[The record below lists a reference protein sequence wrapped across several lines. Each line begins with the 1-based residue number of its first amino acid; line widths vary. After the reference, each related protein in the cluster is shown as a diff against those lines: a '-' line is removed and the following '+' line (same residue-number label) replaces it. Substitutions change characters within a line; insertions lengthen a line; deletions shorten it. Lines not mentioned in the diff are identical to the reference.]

1 MFEPGTWNAICD
13 RCGFKYKARQLRLE
27 WTNFRV
33 CSGPGTNGCWE
44 PKHPQEKVRGK
55 ADHQAVPWTRPEPPD
70 DFL

>member
-1 MFEPGTWNAICD
+1 
-13 RCGFKYKARQLRLE
+13 LE